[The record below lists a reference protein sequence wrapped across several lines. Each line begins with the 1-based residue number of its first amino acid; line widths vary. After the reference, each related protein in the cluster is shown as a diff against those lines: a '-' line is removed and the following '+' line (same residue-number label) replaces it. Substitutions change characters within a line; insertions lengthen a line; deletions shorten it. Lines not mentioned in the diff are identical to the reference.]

1 MEICEVIKPFYVRIC
16 RLLLMDEKSS
26 FAIWIE
32 FQKLTFKGKTAYK
45 KIYFE
50 TLLLPVLL

>member
-1 MEICEVIKPFYVRIC
+1 MEICEVIKPFYVSIC
-16 RLLLMDEKSS
+16 RLFLMDEKSS
-26 FAIWIE
+26 FALWIE